1 MEETTTASSHL
12 LDRVGVGVGNIVQ
25 IEDRLRWQFQVT
37 EESLRS
43 ENIAI
48 VDLIIILLDSKN
60 SVLKIVKYQ

>member
-48 VDLIIILLDSKN
+48 VDLIIISLDSKN